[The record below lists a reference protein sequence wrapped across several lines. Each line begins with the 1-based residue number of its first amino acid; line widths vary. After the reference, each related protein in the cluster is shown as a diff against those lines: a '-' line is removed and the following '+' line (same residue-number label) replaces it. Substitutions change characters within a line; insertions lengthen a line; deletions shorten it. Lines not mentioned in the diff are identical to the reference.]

1 MKCWKCQKDLAEN
14 QRFCD
19 ACGAEQKYAQTEQPP
34 VPPPAQPGSGGQSK
48 KDMELVLKIFAAVCA
63 LVYGIKALMNLFYAL
78 RWITLYYVGI
88 GRVILGFL
96 FCGALAVAGI
106 WMCVILV
113 LTALKRTPKNSDT
126 LLLGLCAGGAAI
138 VIIRIIYY
146 PSFQKIVLSLL
157 GAIITIGGVYLIRRF
172 LLGEEPLKGKDVDE
186 LKREAV
192 DSFSSFQGGTDE
204 TGGQSAQ
211 AAPQGAPVPP
221 PPPPSGGPCRMKTD
235 RSLVTYILLSIITC
249 GIYGYY
255 FLYAMARD
263 ANVIC
268 SADGKKT
275 GGLVA
280 FILLSWITCGLY
292 AYYWYY
298 SLGNRLAENAPR
310 YGLSFQENG
319 TTVLLWCLVGLLLC
333 GLGPWIAMHILIKN
347 MNSLC
352 MAYNQKYG
360 L

>member
-34 VPPPAQPGSGGQSK
+34 VPPPAPPGSGGQSK
-48 KDMELVLKIFAAVCA
+48 TDMELVLKIFAAVCA
-63 LVYGIKALMNLFYAL
+63 VVYGIKGLLNLFYAV

-88 GRVILGFL
+88 GRMILGFI
-96 FCGALAVAGI
+96 FCGVLAVAGI
-106 WMCVILV
+106 WMCVVLV

-138 VIIRIIYY
+138 LIVRLVYY
-146 PSFQKIVLSLL
+146 PSFKQIALSLL
-157 GAIITIGGVYLIRRF
+157 GVLITVGGVYLIRRF
-172 LLGEEPLKGKDVDE
+172 LLGEEPLKGKNADE
-186 LKREAV
+186 LKQEFA
-192 DSFSSFQGGTDE
+192 DSVSSFQEGAEEAREQVAYTAHPE
-204 TGGQSAQ
+204 Q
-211 AAPQGAPVPP
+211 APPAAGPV
-221 PPPPSGGPCRMKTD
+221 RMKTD
-235 RSLVTYILLSIITC
+235 RSLVAYILLSIITC
-249 GIYGYY
+249 GIYSYY
-255 FLYAMARD
+255 FLYTMARD

-275 GGLVA
+275 GGLLA

-310 YGLSFQENG
+310 YGLNFQENG

-352 MAYNQKYG
+352 AAYNQKYG